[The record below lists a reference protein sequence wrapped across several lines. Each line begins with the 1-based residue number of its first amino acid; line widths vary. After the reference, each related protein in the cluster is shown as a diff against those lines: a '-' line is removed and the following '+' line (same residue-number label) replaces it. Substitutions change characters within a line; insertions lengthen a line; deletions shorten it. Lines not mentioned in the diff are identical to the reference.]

1 LSKGFNMI
9 KPVILCGGSGTRLWP
24 LSRKSFPKQFVPLL
38 GDQSLFEL
46 TIERLKP
53 MAVRPLGD
61 TTELM
66 CVAADE
72 HRFLV
77 AEALLAQGALAEVI
91 LEPAARNTAAAIA
104 LACLRAQPTDCLLFS
119 PADHHIPDAEAFQA
133 VVRAAHPHVEAG
145 DILLFGIAPTHTAT
159 GYGYL
164 KASAKGALPLLIERF
179 IEKPERAAAEQML
192 KAGGHYWNAGIFFAR
207 ADAMLAALRAHA
219 PDILKGCEEAVAQG
233 REETFDGI
241 QFFRPGASFSQVRA
255 ESIDYAVMEK
265 AQGLKLMPF
274 EAGWSDVGSWS
285 AVASLT
291 PSDAQQNQ
299 FVGAVVS
306 VDATGSFVHS
316 PETPVALI
324 GVEGLAVVV
333 TPDAILVASK
343 DRAEDVKKVVAQLDA
358 AGDSV
363 AVSHRKV
370 ARPWGWYD
378 SVDRGDRFQVKR
390 IAVKPGASISL
401 QKHHHRA
408 EHWIV
413 VKGTAEVTCDG
424 KTFLLSENQSTYIPI
439 GSVHRLSNPG
449 RTDLEIIEVQSGGY
463 LGEDDIVRLEDVY
476 GRGNDGGKGTPGAKG
491 A

>member
-219 PDILKGCEEAVAQG
+219 PDILEGCEEAVAQG

-241 QFFRPGASFSQVRA
+241 QFFRPGASFSQVRS

-265 AQGLKLMPF
+265 AQGLKLIPF

-316 PETPVALI
+316 PEIPVALI

-343 DRAEDVKKVVAQLDA
+343 DRAEDVKKSGGPTRCSRRFGGRESSKGGA
-358 AGDSV
+358 ALGLV
-363 AVSHRKV
+363 RLR
-370 ARPWGWYD
+370 RPG
-378 SVDRGDRFQVKR
+378 
-390 IAVKPGASISL
+390 
-401 QKHHHRA
+401 
-408 EHWIV
+408 
-413 VKGTAEVTCDG
+413 
-424 KTFLLSENQSTYIPI
+424 
-439 GSVHRLSNPG
+439 GSVPSQAHCREARREHQPSEAPPPGGALDCGQGHCGSNL
-449 RTDLEIIEVQSGGY
+449 RWQDLPA
-463 LGEDDIVRLEDVY
+463 LGKPEHLHS
-476 GRGNDGGKGTPGAKG
+476 NWLCSSAF
-491 A
+491 

>member
-1 LSKGFNMI
+1 MLT
-9 KPVILCGGSGTRLWP
+9 PVILCGGSGTRLWP
-24 LSRKSFPKQFVPLL
+24 LSRKSFPKQFVPLF
-38 GDQSLFEL
+38 GDESLLAL
-46 TIERLKP
+46 TLERLVPLAKR
-53 MAVRPLGD
+53 RPL
-61 TTELM
+61 L

-77 AEALLAQGALAEVI
+77 AEALRAKDASAEVI

-104 LACLRAQPTDCLLFS
+104 LACLRAEPTDCLLFAPS
-119 PADHHIPDAEAFQA
+119 DHHIPDAQAFRRMVLSAQ
-133 VVRAAHPHVEAG
+133 PHVEAG
-145 DILLFGIAPTHTAT
+145 DMVLFGIAPTHAAT

-164 KASAKGALPLLIERF
+164 KVDGTSPGGPGGMPWPIERF
-179 IEKPERAAAEQML
+179 IEKPEKAMAERMV
-192 KAGGHYWNAGIFFAR
+192 KAGNHYWNAGIFFAR
-207 ADAMLAALRAHA
+207 ADVMRAALRAHA
-219 PDILKGCEEAVAQG
+219 PDILAACEACVAEG

-241 QFFRPGASFSQVRA
+241 EFFRPAASFSRVRS

-265 AQGLKLMPF
+265 AGGLTLIPF
-274 EAGWSDVGSWS
+274 EAGWSDVGSWA

-291 PSDAQQNQ
+291 PSDSAGNQ
-299 FVGAVVS
+299 FVGPVIS
-306 VDATGSFVHS
+306 VDATDSFVHS
-316 PETPVALI
+316 PETPVAVI

-343 DRAEDVKKVVAQLDA
+343 DRAEEVKKAVAQLDA

-378 SVDRGDRFQVKR
+378 SVDRGERFQVKR
-390 IAVKPGASISL
+390 IGVKPGASLSL

-408 EHWIV
+408 EHWVV

-439 GSVHRLSNPG
+439 GAVHRLKNPG
-449 RTDLEIIEVQSGGY
+449 LTEVEIIEVQSGGY
-463 LGEDDIVRLEDVY
+463 LGEDDIVRFEDVY
-476 GRGNDGGKGTPGAKG
+476 GRSDEGGGNDGGKGTPGAKG

>member
-1 LSKGFNMI
+1 MI

-38 GDQSLFEL
+38 GEQSLLEL
-46 TIERLKP
+46 TLARL
-53 MAVRPLGD
+53 APLAEGAD
-61 TTELM
+61 FF

-77 AEALLAQGALAEVI
+77 AEALRAQAASAEVI
-91 LEPAARNTAAAIA
+91 LEPAARNTAAAMA
-104 LACLRAQPTDCLLFS
+104 LACLRAQPSDYLLFS
-119 PADHHIPDAEAFQA
+119 PSDHHIPDAEAFGGVVA
-133 VVRAAHPHVEAG
+133 VAQVHVAAGEIV
-145 DILLFGIAPTHTAT
+145 LFGIAPTHAAT

-164 KASAKGALPLLIERF
+164 KVSAKGASPLSIERF
-179 IEKPERAAAEQML
+179 IEKPEKALAEQML
-192 KAGGHYWNAGIFFAR
+192 EAGGHYWNAGIFFAR
-207 ADAMLAALRAHA
+207 ADVMLAALRAHA
-219 PDILKGCEEAVAQG
+219 PDILEGCEAAAAQG
-233 REETFDGI
+233 REEAFDGVR
-241 QFFRPGASFSQVRA
+241 FFRPAASFAQVRS

-265 AQGLKLMPF
+265 AQGLKLVPF

-291 PSDAQQNQ
+291 PSDNRGNQ
-299 FVGAVVS
+299 FVGSVVS
-306 VDATGSFVHS
+306 VDTTGSFVHS
-316 PETPVALI
+316 PDTPVAVI
-324 GVEGLAVVV
+324 GVENLAVVV
-333 TPDAILVASK
+333 TPDAILVAAK
-343 DRAEDVKKVVAQLDA
+343 DRAEDVKKVVAKLDA
-358 AGDSV
+358 AGDAV

-424 KTFLLSENQSTYIPI
+424 KTSLLSENQSTYIPI
-439 GSVHRLSNPG
+439 GAVHRLANPG
-449 RTDLEIIEVQSGGY
+449 LTDLEIIEVQSGGY
-463 LGEDDIVRLEDVY
+463 LGEDDIVRFEDVY
-476 GRGNDGGKGTPGAKG
+476 GRTNASVADIK
-491 A
+491 

>member
-1 LSKGFNMI
+1 MI

-38 GDQSLFEL
+38 GEQSLLQL
-46 TIERLKP
+46 TLARL
-53 MAVRPLGD
+53 APLAEGA
-61 TTELM
+61 EFL

-77 AEALLAQGALAEVI
+77 AEALRAQSALAEVI
-91 LEPAARNTAAAIA
+91 LEPAARNTAAAMA
-104 LACLRAQPTDCLLFS
+104 LACLRAQPSDCLLFS
-119 PADHHIPDAEAFQA
+119 PSDHHIPDAEAFREVVAAAQA
-133 VVRAAHPHVEAG
+133 HVVAG
-145 DILLFGIAPTHTAT
+145 EIVLFGIAPTHAAT

-164 KASAKGALPLLIERF
+164 KASAKGALPLSIERF
-179 IEKPERAAAEQML
+179 IEKPERALAEQMV

-207 ADAMLAALRAHA
+207 ADAMLVALRAHA
-219 PDILKGCEEAVAQG
+219 PDILEGCEAAAAQG
-233 REETFDGI
+233 REEAFDGVR
-241 QFFRPGASFSQVRA
+241 FFRPAASFAQVRS

-265 AQGLKLMPF
+265 AQGLKLVPF

-291 PSDAQQNQ
+291 PSDNHGNQ
-299 FVGAVVS
+299 FVGSVVS
-306 VDATGSFVHS
+306 VDVTGSFVHS
-316 PETPVALI
+316 PDTPVAVI
-324 GVEGLAVVV
+324 GVENLAVVV

-343 DRAEDVKKVVAQLDA
+343 DRAEDVKKVVAKLDA
-358 AGDSV
+358 AGDAV

-424 KTFLLSENQSTYIPI
+424 KTFLLAENQSTYIPI
-439 GSVHRLSNPG
+439 GAVHRLANPG
-449 RTDLEIIEVQSGGY
+449 RTDLEIVEVQSGGY
-463 LGEDDIVRLEDVY
+463 LGEDDIVRYEDVY
-476 GRGNDGGKGTPGAKG
+476 GRSNAPVAGIK
-491 A
+491 

>member
-1 LSKGFNMI
+1 MI

-38 GDQSLFEL
+38 GEQSLLEL
-46 TIERLKP
+46 TLARL
-53 MAVRPLGD
+53 VPLAEGA
-61 TTELM
+61 EFL

-77 AEALLAQGALAEVI
+77 AEALRAQGASAEVI
-91 LEPAARNTAAAIA
+91 LEPAARNTAAAMA
-104 LACLRAQPTDCLLFS
+104 LACLRAQPSDCLLFS
-119 PADHHIPDAEAFQA
+119 PSDHHIPDAEAFRE
-133 VVRAAHPHVEAG
+133 VVAAAQVHVAAG
-145 DILLFGIAPTHTAT
+145 EIVLFGIAPTHAAT

-164 KASAKGALPLLIERF
+164 KVKGEDALPLSIERF
-179 IEKPERAAAEQML
+179 IEKPEKALAEQMVT
-192 KAGGHYWNAGIFFAR
+192 AGGHYWNAGIFFAR
-207 ADAMLAALRAHA
+207 ADVMLAALRAHA
-219 PDILKGCEEAVAQG
+219 PDILDGCEAAVAQG
-233 REETFDGI
+233 REEAFDGVR
-241 QFFRPGASFSQVRA
+241 FFRPAASFAQVRS

-265 AQGLKLMPF
+265 AQGLKLVPF

-285 AVASLT
+285 AVASLA
-291 PSDAQQNQ
+291 PSDIHGNQ
-299 FVGAVVS
+299 FVGSVVS

-316 PETPVALI
+316 PDTPVAVI
-324 GVEGLAVVV
+324 GVENLAVVV

-343 DRAEDVKKVVAQLDA
+343 DRAEDVKKVVAKLDA
-358 AGDSV
+358 AGDAV

-439 GSVHRLSNPG
+439 GAVHRLANPG
-449 RTDLEIIEVQSGGY
+449 LADLEIIEVQSGGY
-463 LGEDDIVRLEDVY
+463 LGEDDIVRYEDVY
-476 GRGNDGGKGTPGAKG
+476 GRTNAPAAGIK
-491 A
+491 